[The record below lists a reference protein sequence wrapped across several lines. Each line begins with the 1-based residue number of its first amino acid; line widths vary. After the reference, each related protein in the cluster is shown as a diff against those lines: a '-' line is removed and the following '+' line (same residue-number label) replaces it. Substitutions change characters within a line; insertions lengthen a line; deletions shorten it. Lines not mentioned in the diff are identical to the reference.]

1 MNTQEKALQRR
12 NSFLLVLA
20 AFIWGIAFVAQSEGG
35 KFGPYTFNGIRFLL
49 GAAVLCPV
57 LLIMS
62 KKNPDHKAPS
72 PKSRKALIT
81 GGIACGIVLGFAST
95 LQQLALF
102 YGATAGK
109 AGFLTTCYILI
120 VPIIGLFLGK
130 KCGWNIWIGI
140 GLALI
145 GLYLLCMKGSFSLQL
160 PDLLLLLCA
169 LGFSFH
175 ILCVD
180 HFSPLVDGIKLS
192 CVQFL
197 VAGIVSLIPAF
208 FIDMQHSFAN
218 IPSTLAAF
226 GAPAALI
233 SLLYAGILS
242 SGAGYTLQVVGQ
254 KGINPTIAS
263 LLMSLESVFSVLGGW
278 IILHERMNG
287 RELFGCA
294 LIFAAVILAQIPL
307 EAFRR
312 KSSTQ

>member
-1 MNTQEKALQRR
+1 MKEKALQRR

-180 HFSPLVDGIKLS
+180 HFPHLWMASSFP
-192 CVQFL
+192 
-197 VAGIVSLIPAF
+197 VS
-208 FIDMQHSFAN
+208 SF
-218 IPSTLAAF
+218 
-226 GAPAALI
+226 
-233 SLLYAGILS
+233 
-242 SGAGYTLQVVGQ
+242 
-254 KGINPTIAS
+254 
-263 LLMSLESVFSVLGGW
+263 W
-278 IILHERMNG
+278 
-287 RELFGCA
+287 
-294 LIFAAVILAQIPL
+294 
-307 EAFRR
+307 
-312 KSSTQ
+312 

>member
-1 MNTQEKALQRR
+1 M
-12 NSFLLVLA
+12 
-20 AFIWGIAFVAQSEGG
+20 
-35 KFGPYTFNGIRFLL
+35 
-49 GAAVLCPV
+49 VLC
-57 LLIMS
+57 IY
-62 KKNPDHKAPS
+62 
-72 PKSRKALIT
+72 
-81 GGIACGIVLGFAST
+81 GF
-95 LQQLALF
+95 
-102 YGATAGK
+102 K
-109 AGFLTTCYILI
+109 I
-120 VPIIGLFLGK
+120 PNEK

-233 SLLYAGILS
+233 SLLRVL
-242 SGAGYTLQVVGQ
+242 LVQPQV
-254 KGINPTIAS
+254 
-263 LLMSLESVFSVLGGW
+263 LLPCSMPEFFPPVQA
-278 IILHERMNG
+278 IH
-287 RELFGCA
+287 
-294 LIFAAVILAQIPL
+294 
-307 EAFRR
+307 FR
-312 KSSTQ
+312 

>member
-1 MNTQEKALQRR
+1 MKAKALQKR

-35 KFGPYTFNGIRFLL
+35 KYGPYTFNGIRFLL

-57 LLIMS
+57 ILLFS
-62 KKNPDHKAPS
+62 KKNGASRQKTS
-72 PKSRKALIT
+72 PEQKKALLA
-81 GGIACGIVLGFAST
+81 GGISCGIILGFAST

-102 YGATAGK
+102 YGSTAGK

-120 VPIIGLFLGK
+120 VPLLGLFFGK

-140 GLALI
+140 ALTLV
-145 GLYLLCMKGSFSLQL
+145 GLYLLCIKGSFSLQL

-169 LGFSFH
+169 FGFSLH

-197 VAGIVSLIPAF
+197 VAGIISLIPAF
-208 FIDMQHSFAN
+208 FVDLQHSFAN
-218 IPSTLAAF
+218 IPSMLAAF
-226 GAPAALI
+226 TAPAALI
-233 SLLYAGILS
+233 SLLYTGILS

-254 KGINPTIAS
+254 KGLNPTVAS

-278 IILHERMNG
+278 VILHERLSG
-287 RELFGCA
+287 RELFGCV
-294 LIFAAVILAQIPL
+294 LIFIAVILAQIPL
-307 EAFRR
+307 EVFQR
-312 KSSTQ
+312 KKNNRT

>member
-1 MNTQEKALQRR
+1 
-12 NSFLLVLA
+12 
-20 AFIWGIAFVAQSEGG
+20 
-35 KFGPYTFNGIRFLL
+35 
-49 GAAVLCPV
+49 
-57 LLIMS
+57 MS

-109 AGFLTTCYILI
+109 AGIFNYLLHFNCTNHWS
-120 VPIIGLFLGK
+120 VFGK

-263 LLMSLESVFSVLGGW
+263 LLMSLESVFSVLAGW
-278 IILHERMNG
+278 IFLHQALSG
-287 RELFGCA
+287 RELSGCI
-294 LIFAAVILAQIPL
+294 LMFAAIVLVQLPGFSKTSAV
-307 EAFRR
+307 
-312 KSSTQ
+312 S

>member
-1 MNTQEKALQRR
+1 M
-12 NSFLLVLA
+12 
-20 AFIWGIAFVAQSEGG
+20 
-35 KFGPYTFNGIRFLL
+35 
-49 GAAVLCPV
+49 
-57 LLIMS
+57 
-62 KKNPDHKAPS
+62 
-72 PKSRKALIT
+72 
-81 GGIACGIVLGFAST
+81 
-95 LQQLALF
+95 
-102 YGATAGK
+102 
-109 AGFLTTCYILI
+109 
-120 VPIIGLFLGK
+120 GK

>member
-1 MNTQEKALQRR
+1 M
-12 NSFLLVLA
+12 
-20 AFIWGIAFVAQSEGG
+20 
-35 KFGPYTFNGIRFLL
+35 
-49 GAAVLCPV
+49 
-57 LLIMS
+57 
-62 KKNPDHKAPS
+62 
-72 PKSRKALIT
+72 
-81 GGIACGIVLGFAST
+81 
-95 LQQLALF
+95 
-102 YGATAGK
+102 
-109 AGFLTTCYILI
+109 
-120 VPIIGLFLGK
+120 
-130 KCGWNIWIGI
+130 
-140 GLALI
+140 
-145 GLYLLCMKGSFSLQL
+145 
-160 PDLLLLLCA
+160 
-169 LGFSFH
+169 
-175 ILCVD
+175 
-180 HFSPLVDGIKLS
+180 
-192 CVQFL
+192 
-197 VAGIVSLIPAF
+197 IPAF

-218 IPSTLAAF
+218 IPSTLSAF

>member
-1 MNTQEKALQRR
+1 MNMKEKALQRR

-62 KKNPDHKAPS
+62 KKNPDHKEPS

-145 GLYLLCMKGSFSLQL
+145 GLYLLCMKGSFS
-160 PDLLLLLCA
+160 A
-169 LGFSFH
+169 
-175 ILCVD
+175 
-180 HFSPLVDGIKLS
+180 
-192 CVQFL
+192 
-197 VAGIVSLIPAF
+197 VAGSASPAVCPWIFLSYLVCGSFFPTCGWHQAFLCPVSG
-208 FIDMQHSFAN
+208 SR
-218 IPSTLAAF
+218 
-226 GAPAALI
+226 
-233 SLLYAGILS
+233 YCLS
-242 SGAGYTLQVVGQ
+242 DSC
-254 KGINPTIAS
+254 
-263 LLMSLESVFSVLGGW
+263 
-278 IILHERMNG
+278 ILH
-287 RELFGCA
+287 
-294 LIFAAVILAQIPL
+294 
-307 EAFRR
+307 
-312 KSSTQ
+312 